1 MTAHIGLTFHESFS
15 LSRPAVSQVISTIAE
30 VSQSSSLERTLREHT
45 ALGTRYVKSMPRYAI
60 GTGLL
65 SFDRQLT
72 PFGHYALAH
81 DPMLEQHGTQW
92 LMHYHLSA
100 PHGPGPAFW
109 HDLVASDFYVG
120 REFSADE
127 IARHI
132 AAFLEQT
139 EGRTLVERTVRSTA
153 TVFLGTYT
161 KSDGLGKLGILTA
174 LDGQRYLVTE
184 PVPPPVW
191 AVAYSL
197 LDYWAAH
204 YNDRLTVSLDSL
216 TEPGGFVSLFLL
228 GQQEFGEV
236 LRVLQAEHYV
246 EVYRTA
252 PPYQV
257 VLLRRDTEPLLK
269 KLYGTQ

>member
-1 MTAHIGLTFHESFS
+1 MN
-15 LSRPAVSQVISTIAE
+15 QVISAIAE
-30 VSQSSSLERTLREHT
+30 MPQSSSLEKALRERT

-65 SFDRQLT
+65 GFDRQLT
-72 PFGHYALAH
+72 PFGRYALAH
-81 DPMLEQHGTQW
+81 DPMLEQPGTQW
-92 LMHYHLSA
+92 LMHYYLSA

-120 REFSADE
+120 REFGADQ

-161 KSDGLGKLGILTA
+161 KPDGLGKLGIVTA
-174 LDGQRYLVTE
+174 LDGQHYRVTE
-184 PVPPPVW
+184 PVSPPVW
-191 AVAYSL
+191 AVAYAL

-204 YNDRLTVSLDSL
+204 YEERLTVSLDSL
-216 TEPGGFVSLFLL
+216 TEPGGFISLFLM

-236 LRVLQAEHYV
+236 LRTLQAEHYV

-257 VLLRRDTEPLLK
+257 VLLRCDSEHLLK